1 MWIAPVG
8 KENEQ
13 GGMLEQRQGEQHI
26 GLYSND
32 FSASQFLH
40 LQMWDS
46 SYLLW
51 RVIRKIKQ
59 NTICAAWQN
68 IIN

>member
-13 GGMLEQRQGEQHI
+13 GGMLEQRQGEHI
-26 GLYSND
+26 GLCSND
-32 FSASQFLH
+32 FSVSQFLH
-40 LQMWDS
+40 PQMWDS